1 MKKHIDII
9 QTAKKLIEDQLTSL
23 SKLRESIDKDFQIIV
38 ELIAKNPGRLII
50 IGLGKSGIIGR
61 KIAATLNSTGTL
73 ASFIHASDALHG
85 DMGNIN
91 NNDIVL
97 FISKSGNTEEL
108 KKLLPLIKKMS
119 IQIIAMTSNLTS
131 YLAIKSDFILDV
143 SIFQESCTNNLAPT
157 KSGFQSRYSAIDIY
171 L

>member
-9 QTAKKLIEDQLTSL
+9 QTAKKLIEDQLISL
-23 SKLRESIDKDFQIIV
+23 NALKERIDQDFSIIV
-38 ELIAKNPGRLII
+38 DLIAKHPGRLII
-50 IGLGKSGIIGR
+50 IGLGKSGIIGK

-91 NNDIVL
+91 SNDIVL

-108 KKLLPLIKKMS
+108 KKYYHL
-119 IQIIAMTSNLTS
+119 
-131 YLAIKSDFILDV
+131 
-143 SIFQESCTNNLAPT
+143 
-157 KSGFQSRYSAIDIY
+157 
-171 L
+171 